1 MWLSVELKC
10 SHILSFF
17 ALTIKLQGVILKEC
31 QLSSSKKMFIV
42 FFCVKCFS
50 ESCPQLFGN
59 SCCMILHLE
68 TSSFSW
74 WHVFGWEF
82 FLVLF
87 ERNVIVW
94 NSDCLV
100 WFDVLPDVILQKIK
114 VSLIFDFPLKSL
126 ESVYLSNLFI
136 VYVAAFV

>member
-1 MWLSVELKC
+1 M
-10 SHILSFF
+10 
-17 ALTIKLQGVILKEC
+17 
-31 QLSSSKKMFIV
+31 
-42 FFCVKCFS
+42 
-50 ESCPQLFGN
+50 
-59 SCCMILHLE
+59 
-68 TSSFSW
+68 
-74 WHVFGWEF
+74 
-82 FLVLF
+82 F